1 MRRGERSARHNLNLM
16 SSVLANLSLR
26 LAGWLA
32 RQPLARQARI
42 GAWLGRTL
50 LWSRGMVNRL
60 KDNLRTARLED
71 RVALRAVA
79 ESVGQLAIETV
90 ALWKTADA
98 VLLDRVRAVHGWD
111 AVVALRDANRGVIFL
126 TPHLAT
132 FEMASIYIGSQMPM
146 TAMFRPPKVAWAE
159 PMMRAGRDRLQIK
172 SVPADMSG
180 IRAMLKALRRGEPI
194 GLLPDQVPTGGDG
207 EFAPFFDRSAYTMTL
222 VQKLAKTTD
231 AAVVMVACKRLAQ
244 GLGYELKFTV
254 LEKFS
259 DDPATSAREL
269 NAAVEAAIS
278 FAPTQYLWT
287 YNRYKVPPDVTI
299 STPNVIAQ

>member
-1 MRRGERSARHNLNLM
+1 
-16 SSVLANLSLR
+16 
-26 LAGWLA
+26 
-32 RQPLARQARI
+32 
-42 GAWLGRTL
+42 
-50 LWSRGMVNRL
+50 MVNRL
-60 KDNLRTARLED
+60 KDNLQTAQLND

-90 ALWKTADA
+90 ALWKTPDA
-98 VLLDRVRAVHGWD
+98 VLLARVRAVHGWD
-111 AVVALRDANRGVIFL
+111 AVVELRDASRGIIFL

-146 TAMFRPPKVAWAE
+146 TAMFRAPKVAWAE

-207 EFAPFFDRSAYTMTL
+207 EFAPFFGRPAYTMTL

-231 AAVVMVACKRLAQ
+231 AAVVMVACKRLAD
-244 GLGYELKFTV
+244 GIGYELKFTV

-287 YNRYKVPPDVTI
+287 YNRYKIP
-299 STPNVIAQ
+299 PNVVQPTATVDTQ